1 MRSDGERLEDIAEA
15 IERIGKYASRGRTAL
30 YEDELVQT
38 WVVHHLTIIG
48 EACSRLPENFRAM
61 HRDDIWRQASGL
73 RNVIVHQYF
82 GIDPEVV
89 WAVIER
95 DLPELKQRVAA
106 ILSK

>member
-1 MRSDGERLEDIAEA
+1 
-15 IERIGKYASRGRTAL
+15 
-30 YEDELVQT
+30 
-38 WVVHHLTIIG
+38 
-48 EACSRLPENFRAM
+48 M